1 VGYQTQQENKLSK
14 VHIHKF
20 KGDVKAIGESVLVTN
35 MYFGEEKTAGGIIQ
49 LNDNGKVQ
57 GIKARWCQVYDIGPR
72 SKLKDVI
79 NVGDW
84 IMLEH
89 GRWSRQVLVEDNEG
103 QDWVIQKADTDAIL
117 LVSQDQPAEVDSWL
131 SLKQEMKSVKKE
143 QRPSFV

>member
-1 VGYQTQQENKLSK
+1 MSK

-20 KGDVKAIGESVLVTN
+20 KGDVKVIGESVLVTN

-49 LNDNGKVQ
+49 LNHNGKVQ